1 MRNRPY
7 GFEIYLVNVKIA
19 QNFVAFSEYMNF
31 NLALLLSI
39 IPRYLEIQRNFNV
52 SPVGFKHLSLG
63 TMKNKK
69 RRQAINNFYTFSNM
83 FGYYGTL

>member
-1 MRNRPY
+1 MQTPTN
-7 GFEIYLVNVKIA
+7 VNVGYLEFIRHK
-19 QNFVAFSEYMNF
+19 QMLLFFKF
-31 NLALLLSI
+31 LLLLSI
-39 IPRYLEIQRNFNV
+39 IPWYLGIQRNFNV

-69 RRQAINNFYTFSNM
+69 RRQAINDFYTFSNM